1 MSHEGSVTQWLREF
15 KEGDQYAAAKLW
27 ERYWRRMRGLANK
40 QLGNAR
46 RRVADEE
53 DAALSAFADFCE
65 QVKNDG
71 FKKGLEDREDLW
83 QVLALLTKRKAID
96 HFRKDTRRGE
106 AGESALDSP
115 NRSHAAGAQNVEAHN
130 TQTPDAILQAMEDFD
145 RLLVLLPD
153 DQTRHIACL
162 KLEGFNNH
170 EISDQVGCALRTV
183 ERRIGQIKAKWAAAL
198 GVNMDS

>member
-1 MSHEGSVTQWLREF
+1 MPHEGSVTQWLREF

-27 ERYWRRMRGLANK
+27 ERYWRRMRGLAHK

-65 QVKNDG
+65 QVKGDG

-96 HFRKDTRRGE
+96 HFRKDQRRGE
-106 AGESALDSP
+106 AGESVLKSP
-115 NRSHAAGAQNVEAHN
+115 HESQVAGAQNVEARGDV
-130 TQTPDAILQAMEDFD
+130 TPDAILQSMEEFD
-145 RLLVLLPD
+145 QLLHMLPD
-153 DQTRHIACL
+153 DQTRQIACL

-183 ERRIGQIKAKWAAAL
+183 ERRIGQIKAKWAEEL
-198 GVNMDS
+198 GVDTQ